1 MKLRIFF
8 LHSVVGIIAIFCN
21 KVDDQLI
28 RLTFGENLSLL
39 AAPTFCVFLLA
50 VVPQHLQNS
59 LLLLV
64 LVAVLAVA
72 NGLSVSNLSI
82 LSSRSLPQL
91 GLGFSLLP
99 YPAFL

>member
-39 AAPTFCVFLLA
+39 AAPTFCIVLQA

-64 LVAVLAVA
+64 MVAVLAVVLVPVFQRLA
-72 NGLSVSNLSI
+72 
-82 LSSRSLPQL
+82 
-91 GLGFSLLP
+91 
-99 YPAFL
+99 